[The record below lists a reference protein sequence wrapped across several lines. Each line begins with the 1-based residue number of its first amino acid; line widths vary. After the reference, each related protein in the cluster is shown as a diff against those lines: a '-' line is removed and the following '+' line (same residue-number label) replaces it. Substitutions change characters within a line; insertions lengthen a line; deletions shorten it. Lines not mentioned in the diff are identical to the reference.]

1 MVLDYNLIK
10 DILIPSIAI
19 CSSIILTVWYKDRF
33 NLLVYYHHV
42 SAFLANN
49 TGTNINIHTHSII
62 LKNNGNKICKNIRLG
77 HKILP
82 NVSIFP
88 DTDFKIIRNPG
99 GTSEILIPSLIP
111 KEQLYI
117 SYLYFPPVTYDQ
129 INTYV
134 KSDEGF
140 AKVVNVE
147 LMKVYPKFLNYLNIL
162 FLSIGILFSINVLI
176 ILFKKV
182 FMG

>member
-1 MVLDYNLIK
+1 
-10 DILIPSIAI
+10 
-19 CSSIILTVWYKDRF
+19 
-33 NLLVYYHHV
+33 
-42 SAFLANN
+42 
-49 TGTNINIHTHSII
+49 
-62 LKNNGNKICKNIRLG
+62 
-77 HKILP
+77 
-82 NVSIFP
+82 VSIFP